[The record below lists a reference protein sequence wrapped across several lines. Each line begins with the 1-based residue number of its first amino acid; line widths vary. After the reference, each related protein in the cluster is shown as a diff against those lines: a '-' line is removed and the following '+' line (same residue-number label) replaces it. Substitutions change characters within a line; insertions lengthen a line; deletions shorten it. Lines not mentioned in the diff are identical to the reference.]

1 MTKSEFIKYLSGF
14 DLTLKRIENILS
26 AMEEDF
32 SFDKLK
38 SLSLT
43 SIVGEDL
50 SLKLKNCAFEDYF
63 EDYLEKLESKNI
75 KLITIEDE
83 AYPEKLRR
91 IDDAPIFLFC
101 KGDLS
106 LLKEKSI
113 AIIGSRSPSNYGRI
127 VTERFAG
134 ELAKNG
140 VVVVSGL
147 AYRVDGISHR
157 KTLDEHGK
165 TIAVLGGGFDKI
177 YPAEHTNMANEIVIN
192 GLLVSEYRPE
202 VSATKYT
209 FPQRNR
215 IVAGLSDGVLITE
228 ASAKSGTIITK
239 DFAIDNGIVVYAV
252 PGNITSDKSQV
263 PNEIIATMQG
273 TCVLSAEEILKDL
286 GLDKKSNK
294 RFIQLGS
301 DEAIIVELLSSG
313 EKDIEFLS
321 ENVDFDIKKLNSL
334 LTTLE
339 IKSII
344 KRMPGGFYSL
354 G

>member
-1 MTKSEFIKYLSGF
+1 MTKREFIKYLSGF
-14 DLTLKRIENILS
+14 DITLKRIENILS
-26 AMEEDF
+26 YMEEDF

-38 SLSLT
+38 SLPLIK
-43 SIVGEDL
+43 IVGEEL
-50 SLKLKNCAFEDYF
+50 AFELKNNAFDDYF
-63 EDYLEKLESKNI
+63 EDYLEKLESKGI

-83 AYPEKLRR
+83 EYPEKLRR
-91 IDDAPIFLFC
+91 ISDAPFFLFC

-134 ELAKNG
+134 DLAKSG
-140 VVVVSGL
+140 VVIVSGL
-147 AYRVDGISHR
+147 AYGVDGIAHR
-157 KTLDEHGK
+157 KTLDEKGK

-177 YPAEHTNMANEIVIN
+177 YPAEHTNMAKEIAEK
-192 GLLVSEYRPE
+192 GLLISEYRPE
-202 VSATKYT
+202 VSATKFS

-239 DFAIDNGIVVYAV
+239 DFALDNGIIVYAV
-252 PGNITSDKSQV
+252 PGNITSEKSHV

-273 TCVLSAEEILKDL
+273 SCAVCADDILKDL
-286 GLDKKSNK
+286 GLDKKTSK
-294 RFIQLGS
+294 HFVQLM
-301 DEAIIVELLSSG
+301 DEEAIIVELLSSG
-313 EKDIEFLS
+313 EKDIEYLS
-321 ENVDFDIKKLNSL
+321 EKVDFDIKKLNSL

-344 KRMPGGFYSL
+344 KRMPGGFYTL